1 MSGASGGSGA
11 DALLGE
17 RAGGERGEA
26 GKTPAAAVAEDVY
39 KREVLEKVEEIRRS
53 AEQLH
58 KLASRIYWDLKDVH
72 RAFAVGRMVRSEA
85 NWCLLDAFISRA
97 LRRAIG
103 IAKDMEDFLE
113 VLREEEVEEWE
124 GELGIE
130 EE

>member
-17 RAGGERGEA
+17 RAGGERGGAGEA
-26 GKTPAAAVAEDVY
+26 PAATAVAGDAY
-39 KREVLEKVEEIRRS
+39 RREVLEKVERVRRS
-53 AEQLH
+53 AEQLRV
-58 KLASRIYWDLKDVH
+58 LASRIYWDLKDVH

-85 NWCLLDAFISRA
+85 NWCLLDALISRA

-113 VLREEEVEEWE
+113 ILREEVE
-124 GELGIE
+124 GGRE
-130 EE
+130 EEGG